1 MDILAIDGRC
11 VEETGGIGWSSYQK
25 LESSSSM
32 SPRLEH
38 ADAKW
43 KRALSDREDC
53 PLASWGVSR
62 EQMANDVPASATGSN
77 VIVSPNRSGDCVP
90 SILRSV

>member
-53 PLASWGVSR
+53 PLASWGGFSR
-62 EQMANDVPASATGSN
+62 ADGQRRSSFRNRFERYSQSEQE
-77 VIVSPNRSGDCVP
+77 R
-90 SILRSV
+90 